1 MTTIMATNRG
11 VGLLASEDETRRN
24 GKPNKL
30 GNPGLLVTMIL
41 D

>member
-1 MTTIMATNRG
+1 MATIIASNRE

-24 GKPNKL
+24 GKPNKSE
-30 GNPGLLVTMIL
+30 NPRPLVSWII